1 VRSEF
6 VFRKPLLCGIA
17 TIAMAGCFVTFVVS
31 AIWTSRPNASA
42 FVGAVILSVF
52 VYFFYL
58 LGWQSCVRLVA
69 AGVIVDNLCSRN
81 FIPWHELSR
90 VEGGNGLL
98 IVTRGGQRIGS
109 LAYGGS
115 IIGLFTGNRQARAV
129 AGKIASAQERS
140 VAAGEPNDDHDNQR
154 YRSGVNFQ
162 VLPIVIPLGTMKLVA
177 GLSYVLH

>member
-1 VRSEF
+1 VKSEF

-17 TIAMAGCFVTFVVS
+17 TIAIAGCFVAFAVS
-31 AIWTSRPNASA
+31 AIWTTEANASA
-42 FVGAVILSVF
+42 FFGAVILSVF

-90 VEGGNGLL
+90 VEGRNGLL

-115 IIGLFTGNRQARAV
+115 IIGLFTGNCQARAV
-129 AGKIASAQERS
+129 AGEIASAQERAA
-140 VAAGEPNDDHDNQR
+140 AAGEANDDYGNQR

-162 VLPIVIPLGTMKLVA
+162 VLPIVIPLATMELFA